1 MDEHAD
7 VMGEPGFCLPAP
19 AVAVLDGHGRI
30 MEWSAEAER
39 LVGMTFAEVEGRPF
53 ADLLAAPPVRAADT
67 GPEARAEGT
76 RSKARSVHTRPEARS
91 ADTGPAADP
100 RPRSAEPAVSGTHGT
115 RAVLAHSAPGKEADV
130 FLWSSPLAGS
140 GGRLV
145 LLVPLGQALG
155 WGHGFSFLN
164 AVFGQELVGM
174 AFHDTD
180 LTVVRTNITPEMFGG
195 PPLTPGDRLDAVL
208 RVEDAAAVEVLLRQ
222 VLKTGTPLFGHESQM
237 RSRKPGEREWTLSLN
252 VMRMENARGE
262 PAGLM
267 VSVVDVTEQSRIRR
281 HRDLLHRSAS
291 RLGMSLDITRTA
303 HALTDIVTPDLAN
316 IVTVDLSEPI
326 LSGGEPPQV
335 FGGGESDLVRVAV
348 ASTDGPWPPELL
360 QAGAVYPALPP
371 SPELRQLQK
380 NRSVRLTRDKV
391 IHALGE
397 MAPLLVP
404 PDAHD
409 LVVTPLHARG
419 RVLGSIT
426 AWRTRQP
433 GSFDDTEM
441 ELLAEIGSRAALAI
455 DNARRYAREHRTA
468 MTLQQRLLPWATT
481 DTPAAETT
489 ALYRPSH
496 GGHGISGDW
505 FDAIPLPSLRV
516 ALVVGDV
523 IGHGLIA
530 SATMGRL
537 RTAIQTFA
545 DLELDPAE
553 VLTHVDDL
561 VHRLAAEA
569 PPAMRDVVGAT
580 CLYAVYD
587 PVTGR
592 CTLASAG
599 QPPPVLVGP
608 EGTARLIDV
617 DAGPPLGVGGVPY
630 ESSTMEIEAGSVL
643 ALYTDGILGL
653 EPYADGDGIR
663 RLRDEIAVQ
672 TRSHRALDDIGQA
685 VLGDV
690 HGGPSRDDVTLL
702 LSRMRRLPKDSMRS
716 WAFPA
721 DLNAVSEA
729 RAVAGHQLAAW
740 KLAGVAFT
748 TELVVSELVTNAIR
762 YAGGP
767 VELRLIRD
775 QTLICEVTDP
785 SNTQPRLVRA
795 GDTDEGG
802 RGLFIVAQCTTRWG
816 CRYGRRGKTIWA
828 ELPLVDRVTATGPPA
843 S

>member
-39 LVGMTFAEVEGRPF
+39 LVGMSFAEVKGRPF
-53 ADLLAAPPVRAADT
+53 ADLLVAPPTWAFGADGT
-67 GPEARAEGT
+67 GVGGSHA
-76 RSKARSVHTRPEARS
+76 VLVRS
-91 ADTGPAADP
+91 ASDKGQG
-100 RPRSAEPAVSGTHGT
+100 SGSGSGSDHAKTDKDQ
-115 RAVLAHSAPGKEADV
+115 GKGKDV
-130 FLWSSPLAGS
+130 FLWASPLVDS
-140 GGRLV
+140 GRRLV
-145 LLVPLGQALG
+145 LLVPLGQALR
-155 WGHGFSFLN
+155 WGHGLSFLN
-164 AVFGQELVGM
+164 AVFGQQMVGV

-180 LTVVRTNITPEMFGG
+180 LTVVWTNITSEMFGG
-195 PPLTPGDRLDAVL
+195 PPLNPGDRLGTVM

-222 VLKTGTPLFGHESQM
+222 VLKTGVPVLGHESQM
-237 RSRKPGEREWTLSLN
+237 RSRKPGEREWTLALN
-252 VMRMENARGE
+252 VMRMENIRGE

-267 VSVVDVTEQSRIRR
+267 VSVTDVTARSRILR

-303 HALTDIVTPDLAN
+303 RALADVVVPDLAN
-316 IVTVDLSEPI
+316 LVTVDLAQPI

-348 ASTDGPWPPELL
+348 ASTDGPWPAELL
-360 QAGAVYPALPP
+360 QAGGVYPALPP
-371 SPELRQLQK
+371 SPELRQIQK
-380 NRSVRLTRDKV
+380 NRSVRLSRDEV

-404 PDAHD
+404 PGAHT
-409 LVVTPLHARG
+409 LAVTPLHARG
-419 RVLGSIT
+419 RVLGTIT

-433 GSFDDTEM
+433 GTFDDTEM

-468 MTLQQRLLPWATT
+468 MTLQQRLLPRATT
-481 DTPAAETT
+481 DTPAAET
-489 ALYRPSH
+489 AAIYRPAH

-530 SATMGRL
+530 TATMGRL

-569 PPAMRDVVGAT
+569 PPTTRDVVGAT

-587 PVTGR
+587 PLTRR

-599 QPPPVLVGP
+599 QPPPVLIGP

-617 DAGPPLGVGGVPY
+617 NAGPPLGVGGVPY
-630 ESSTMEIEAGSVL
+630 GSSTLEIEPGSIL

-653 EPYADGDGIR
+653 KPYAGRDGMR
-663 RLRDEIAVQ
+663 RLQDEIALQ
-672 TRSHRALDDIGQA
+672 ARSHRSLDDIGQA
-685 VLGDV
+685 VLGDA
-690 HGGPSRDDVTLL
+690 HEGPSRDDITLL
-702 LSRMRRLPKDSMRS
+702 LSRMRRLPADSVRS
-716 WAFPA
+716 WIFPA

-729 RAVAGHQLAAW
+729 RAVAGHQLSAW
-740 KLAGVAFT
+740 SLGDIAFT

-775 QTLICEVTDP
+775 GTLICEVTDP

-795 GDTDEGG
+795 ADTDEGG

-816 CRYGRRGKTIWA
+816 CRYGRRGKTIWT
-828 ELPLVDRVTATGPPA
+828 ELPLAESVTEPLALNVTGPPT